1 MKNMGKRYIFVGI
14 VAVLVGVLVWQLSGS
29 YAKVDQGYSGKN
41 IISGDKWGINI
52 TKVGEVKR
60 NGNADMI
67 GDISTIGTTL
77 NFKAVLFKPGD
88 EISFDIEVENTSVL
102 DGELYAYSLS
112 GVNNIDSEYVTYSV
126 VPSDGSIFHT
136 NTSNGSILKSASKQV
151 FTITLSYDDI
161 PNATEEYQLD
171 LGLTL
176 IYKQK

>member
-14 VAVLVGVLVWQLSGS
+14 VALLVGVLAWQLSSS
-29 YAKVDQGYSGKN
+29 YAKVEQGYSGNN
-41 IISGDKWGINI
+41 IISGDKWGVNI
-52 TKVGEVKR
+52 TKIGEVKR

-102 DGELYAYSLS
+102 DAELYAYSLS
-112 GVNNIDSEYVTYSV
+112 GVNTKDSEYVTYSV
-126 VPSDGSIFHT
+126 VPTLGTVFHT
-136 NTSNGSILKSASKQV
+136 DTTSGSILKSANKQV
-151 FTITLSYDDI
+151 FTVTLSYDDI
-161 PNATEEYQLD
+161 PNSTEEYQLD
-171 LGLTL
+171 LGLSL